1 MPDGEAPS
9 TTTPEPQKKRK
20 KKFKWRP
27 WLRALHRDLGYL
39 AVGLTFVY
47 ALSGLA
53 VNHIAD
59 WDPNFTNFEREFV
72 VEAPLPDDEQEA
84 AKVVLASAGIE
95 EEPLDVYSPAE
106 GELEIT
112 LEQSTLFV
120 ATETGKVYE
129 EGQQERFALRAANW
143 LHLNRGKK
151 AWTYFADGYAGA
163 LLLLAVSGMFMI
175 PGKKG
180 LLGRGAVLVVAGIAI
195 PLVYLSYV
203 GGP

>member
-1 MPDGEAPS
+1 MPEGAAAS
-9 TTTPEPQKKRK
+9 TTDKPRRK
-20 KKFKWRP
+20 KTFKWRP

-59 WDPNFTNFEREFV
+59 WDPNFTNFEREFA
-72 VEAPLPDDEQEA
+72 VEAPLPGDEQEA
-84 AKVVLASAGIE
+84 AAVVLAAAGIDE
-95 EEPLDVYSPAE
+95 KPVDVYSPAD

-112 LEQSTLFV
+112 LEASTLFV
-120 ATETGKVYE
+120 ATQTGKVYE

-163 LLLLAVSGMFMI
+163 LLLLAVSGLFMI
-175 PGKKG
+175 PGRKG

-195 PLVYLSYV
+195 PLVYLAYV

>member
-1 MPDGEAPS
+1 MPDGGVPAP
-9 TTTPEPQKKRK
+9 RK
-20 KKFKWRP
+20 KKRFKWRP

-53 VNHIAD
+53 VNHLAD
-59 WDPNFTNFEREFV
+59 WDPNFSNFEREFV
-72 VEAPLPDDEQEA
+72 VDAPLPKDEQEA
-84 AKVVLASAGIE
+84 AAMVLASASIE
-95 EEPLDVYSPAE
+95 ETPLDIYSPAD

-129 EGQQERFALRAANW
+129 EGQKERFALRAANW

-175 PGKKG
+175 PGRKG
-180 LLGRGAVLVVAGIAI
+180 LLGRGAVLVVAGVAI
-195 PLVYLSYV
+195 PLAYLAYV

>member
-1 MPDGEAPS
+1 MPEGDAPA
-9 TTTPEPQKKRK
+9 TPAKTQRK

-72 VEAPLPDDEQEA
+72 LEGPLPDDEQQA
-84 AKVVLASAGIE
+84 AAIVMSAAGIE
-95 EEPLDVYSPAE
+95 ETPLDVYSPAD

-112 LEQSTLFV
+112 LETSTLFV
-120 ATETGKVYE
+120 ATKTGKVYE
-129 EGQQERFALRAANW
+129 EGQEERFALRAANW

-175 PGKKG
+175 PGRKG
-180 LLGRGAVLVVAGIAI
+180 LMGRGAVLVIAGIAI
-195 PLVYLSYV
+195 PLAYLAYV

>member
-1 MPDGEAPS
+1 MPDGAVPAP
-9 TTTPEPQKKRK
+9 RK
-20 KKFKWRP
+20 KKRFKWRP

-53 VNHIAD
+53 VNHLAD
-59 WDPNFTNFEREFV
+59 WDPNFSNFEREFV
-72 VEAPLPDDEQEA
+72 VDAPLPQDEQEA
-84 AKVVLASAGIE
+84 AAMVLASASIE
-95 EEPLDVYSPAE
+95 ETPLDIYSPAD

-129 EGQQERFALRAANW
+129 EGQKERFALRAANW

-175 PGKKG
+175 PGRKG
-180 LLGRGAVLVVAGIAI
+180 LLGRGAVLVVAGVAI
-195 PLVYLSYV
+195 PLAYLAYV